1 MSPQPPRILLAKV
14 GLDGHDRGIKVV
26 ARALRDADMEVI
38 YTGLWQTPES
48 VVRAARD
55 EDVDVVGVSMLSA
68 AHMTLVL
75 PMLEALRDDG
85 GAPVPLIVGGIVPKE
100 DTKSLL
106 DKGVAAVFPP
116 ESLLTEMT
124 AGVAKIA
131 QAHRKR
137 AAGVAPEEPRDWRIA
152 LSQELS
158 EVERGEPE
166 AIASGHRALWVGVTG
181 APGVGKS
188 TLINRLAAELRAQKL
203 RVGVLAVD
211 PSSPV
216 TGGALLGDR
225 ARMRESTQDA
235 DLFVR
240 SVATRDQP
248 GVLSKAVP
256 AMLRCLDERK
266 FDVEIVETVGAGQA
280 DYEICRMTD
289 VSLLLLMPGA
299 GDELQVEKAGVIE
312 LADIIVINKA
322 DRPDADTLLTQCR
335 EALGPDRDVVKV
347 AAIRNESVAELVK
360 AFVVLRSGCE
370 ASAEL
375 VGELQQFVKKRLA
388 AHAYPRE
395 VEFVDELPKTPSGKI
410 QRFVL
415 RQREVEKSN
424 QSSGS

>member
-1 MSPQPPRILLAKV
+1 
-14 GLDGHDRGIKVV
+14 
-26 ARALRDADMEVI
+26 VI

-55 EDVDVVGVSMLSA
+55 EDVDVVGVSMLSN
-68 AHMTLVL
+68 AHMTLVV
-75 PMLEALRDDG
+75 PMLEGLRDDG
-85 GAPVPLIVGGIVPKE
+85 GPQIPLVVGGIVPEE
-100 DTKSLL
+100 DAKYLL
-106 DKGVAAVFPP
+106 ERGVAAVFPP
-116 ESLLTEMT
+116 ESLLAGMTTE
-124 AGVAKIA
+124 VAKIA
-131 QAHRKR
+131 EAHRKR
-137 AAGVAPEEPRDWRIA
+137 GAGVSRGEARDWRLE

-158 EVERGEPE
+158 GAERGEPE
-166 AIASGHRALWVGVTG
+166 VAAASHRALWVGVTG

-188 TLINRLAAELRAQKL
+188 TLINRLAAELRARAL

-225 ARMRESTQDA
+225 ARMRESAEDPE
-235 DLFVR
+235 LFVR

-256 AMLRCLDERK
+256 AMLRCLDERG

-322 DRPDADTLLTQCR
+322 DRPDADKLLAQCR
-335 EALGPDRDVVKV
+335 DALGPNRDIVKV
-347 AAIRNESVAELVK
+347 AAIRNESVAELTDLILGRR
-360 AFVVLRSGCE
+360 A
-370 ASAEL
+370 
-375 VGELQQFVKKRLA
+375 Q
-388 AHAYPRE
+388 P
-395 VEFVDELPKTPSGKI
+395 
-410 QRFVL
+410 
-415 RQREVEKSN
+415 N
-424 QSSGS
+424 

>member
-1 MSPQPPRILLAKV
+1 LVSPQPPRILLAKV

-26 ARALRDADMEVI
+26 ARALRDAGMEVI

-55 EDVDVVGVSMLSA
+55 EDADVVGVSMLSA

-75 PMLEALRDDG
+75 PILEALRDDG
-85 GAPVPLIVGGIVPKE
+85 GAPIPLIVGGIVPE
-100 DTKSLL
+100 DDTKFLL

-116 ESLLTEMT
+116 ESLLAEMT

-137 AAGVAPEEPRDWRIA
+137 TAGTARDKPHDWRLA

-158 EVERGEPE
+158 AAEQGEPE
-166 AIASGHRALWVGVTG
+166 PVRSDHRALWVGVTG

-188 TLINRLAAELRAQKL
+188 TLINRLAAELRTRKL

-225 ARMRESTQDA
+225 ARMQESAQDP

-256 AMLRCLDERK
+256 AMLRCLDEK
-266 FDVEIVETVGAGQA
+266 DFDVEIVETVGAGQA
-280 DYEICRMTD
+280 DFEICRMTD

-299 GDELQVEKAGVIE
+299 GDELQLEKAGVIE

-347 AAIRNESVAELVK
+347 AAIRNESVTELAELI
-360 AFVVLRSGCE
+360 LS
-370 ASAEL
+370 
-375 VGELQQFVKKRLA
+375 KREQ
-388 AHAYPRE
+388 P
-395 VEFVDELPKTPSGKI
+395 I
-410 QRFVL
+410 
-415 RQREVEKSN
+415 
-424 QSSGS
+424 

>member
-26 ARALRDADMEVI
+26 ARALRDAGMEVI

-55 EDVDVVGVSMLSA
+55 EDVDIVGVSMLSA

-75 PMLEALRDDG
+75 PMLKALRDDG
-85 GAPVPLIVGGIVPKE
+85 GVPIPLIVGGTIPE
-100 DTKSLL
+100 DDAQSLL
-106 DKGVAAVFPP
+106 DEGVAAVFPP
-116 ESLLTEMT
+116 ELLLAEMT
-124 AGVAKIA
+124 AKVAKIA
-131 QAHRKR
+131 QVHRRR
-137 AAGVAPEEPRDWRIA
+137 AAGSPPDVPGDWR
-152 LSQELS
+152 LELS
-158 EVERGEPE
+158 RELSAAERGEPE
-166 AIASGHRALWVGVTG
+166 PIRADHRALWVGVTG

-188 TLINRLAAELRAQKL
+188 TLINRLAAELRTRQL

-225 ARMRESTQDA
+225 ARMQESAQDP

-256 AMLRCLDERK
+256 AMLRCMDERE

-280 DYEICRMTD
+280 DFEICRMTD

-299 GDELQVEKAGVIE
+299 GDELQIEKAGVIE

-322 DRPDADTLLTQCR
+322 DRPGADTLLAQCR
-335 EALGPDRDVVKV
+335 EALGRDRDVVKV
-347 AAIRNESVAELVK
+347 ASIRNESIAELV
-360 AFVVLRSGCE
+360 
-370 ASAEL
+370 EL
-375 VGELQQFVKKRLA
+375 ILA
-388 AHAYPRE
+388 RRRN
-395 VEFVDELPKTPSGKI
+395 PS
-410 QRFVL
+410 
-415 RQREVEKSN
+415 
-424 QSSGS
+424 

>member
-1 MSPQPPRILLAKV
+1 VSPQPPRILLAKV

-26 ARALRDADMEVI
+26 ARALRDAGMEII

-75 PMLEALRDDG
+75 PILEALRDDG
-85 GAPVPLIVGGIVPKE
+85 GAPIPLIVGGIVPADDAKF
-100 DTKSLL
+100 LL

-124 AGVAKIA
+124 AEVAKIA
-131 QAHRKR
+131 EARR
-137 AAGVAPEEPRDWRIA
+137 ERVAGTAPEELRDWR
-152 LSQELS
+152 LELS
-158 EVERGEPE
+158 RELSATERREPE
-166 AIASGHRALWVGVTG
+166 PVQSDHRALWVGVTG
-181 APGVGKS
+181 SPGVGKS
-188 TLINRLAAELRAQKL
+188 TLINRLAAELRARNL

-225 ARMRESTQDA
+225 ARMQESAQDP

-256 AMLRCLDERK
+256 AMLRCMDERA

-280 DYEICRMTD
+280 DFEICQMTD

-299 GDELQVEKAGVIE
+299 GDGLQVEKAGVIE

-322 DRPDADTLLTQCR
+322 DRPGADTLLTECR

-347 AAIRNESVAELVK
+347 AAIRNESVAEL
-360 AFVVLRSGCE
+360 
-370 ASAEL
+370 AEL
-375 VGELQQFVKKRLA
+375 ILAKR
-388 AHAYPRE
+388 R
-395 VEFVDELPKTPSGKI
+395 
-410 QRFVL
+410 
-415 RQREVEKSN
+415 KS
-424 QSSGS
+424 S

>member
-1 MSPQPPRILLAKV
+1 LVNPQPPRILLAKV
-14 GLDGHDRGIKVV
+14 GLDGHDRGVKVV
-26 ARALRDADMEVI
+26 ARALRDAGMEVI

-68 AHMTLVL
+68 AHMTLVS
-75 PMLEALRDDG
+75 PMLKALRDDA
-85 GAPVPLIVGGIVPKE
+85 GAPIPLVVGGIVPE
-100 DTKSLL
+100 DDTRSLL
-106 DKGVAAVFPP
+106 DEGVAAVFPP
-116 ESLLTEMT
+116 ELLLTDMT
-124 AGVAKIA
+124 AEVAKIA

-137 AAGVAPEEPRDWRIA
+137 AAGTAPGKPRDWR
-152 LSQELS
+152 LELS
-158 EVERGEPE
+158 RELSAAERGELE
-166 AIASGHRALWVGVTG
+166 SAQSDHRALWVGVTG
-181 APGVGKS
+181 SPGVGKS
-188 TLINRLAAELRAQKL
+188 TLINRLAAELRTRKL

-211 PSSPV
+211 PSSPL

-225 ARMRESTQDA
+225 ARMQESAQDP

-256 AMLRCLDERK
+256 AMLRCLDERE

-280 DYEICRMTD
+280 DYEICTMTD

-299 GDELQVEKAGVIE
+299 GDELQIEKAGVIE

-347 AAIRNESVAELVK
+347 AAIRNESVAEL
-360 AFVVLRSGCE
+360 
-370 ASAEL
+370 AEL
-375 VGELQQFVKKRLA
+375 ILAKRRE
-388 AHAYPRE
+388 PR
-395 VEFVDELPKTPSGKI
+395 
-410 QRFVL
+410 
-415 RQREVEKSN
+415 
-424 QSSGS
+424 

>member
-1 MSPQPPRILLAKV
+1 LVSTQPPRILLAKV

-26 ARALRDADMEVI
+26 ARALRDAGMEVI

-55 EDVDVVGVSMLSA
+55 EGVDVVGVSMLSA

-75 PMLEALRDDG
+75 PMLEALRNDG
-85 GAPVPLIVGGIVPKE
+85 GAPIPLIVGGIVPKD

-116 ESLLTEMT
+116 EALLAEMT
-124 AGVAKIA
+124 AEVVKIA
-131 QAHRKR
+131 QAHRER
-137 AAGVAPEEPRDWRIA
+137 VSGAASEEPRDWRLE

-158 EVERGEPE
+158 AAERGAPE
-166 AIASGHRALWVGVTG
+166 SARPDHRALWVGVTG

-188 TLINRLAAELRAQKL
+188 TLINRLAAELRTRQL

-211 PSSPV
+211 PTSPV

-256 AMLRCLDERK
+256 AMLRCMDERE

-280 DYEICRMTD
+280 DFEICQMTD

-299 GDELQVEKAGVIE
+299 GDGLQLEKAGVIE

-322 DRPDADTLLTQCR
+322 DRPGADTLLAECR
-335 EALGPDRDVVKV
+335 ETLGPDRDVITV
-347 AAIRNESVAELVK
+347 AAIRNESVAEL
-360 AFVVLRSGCE
+360 
-370 ASAEL
+370 AEL
-375 VGELQQFVKKRLA
+375 ILAKR
-388 AHAYPRE
+388 E
-395 VEFVDELPKTPSGKI
+395 
-410 QRFVL
+410 Q
-415 RQREVEKSN
+415 SN
-424 QSSGS
+424 

>member
-26 ARALRDADMEVI
+26 ARALRDAGMEVI

-48 VVRAARD
+48 VIRAARD

-75 PMLEALRDDG
+75 PMLEVLRNDG
-85 GAPVPLIVGGIVPKE
+85 GAPIPLVVGGIVPE
-100 DTKSLL
+100 DDTKFLL
-106 DKGVAAVFPP
+106 EQGVAAVFPP

-124 AGVAKIA
+124 AEVAKIA
-131 QAHRKR
+131 QAHRER
-137 AAGVAPEEPRDWRIA
+137 VGGTASEGPRDWR
-152 LSQELS
+152 LELS
-158 EVERGEPE
+158 RELSAAERGEPE
-166 AIASGHRALWVGVTG
+166 PVRSDHRALWVGVTG

-188 TLINRLAAELRAQKL
+188 TLINRLAAELRTRKL

-225 ARMRESTQDA
+225 ARMRESAQDP

-240 SVATRDQP
+240 SLATRDQP

-256 AMLRCLDERK
+256 AMLRCLDEQG

-322 DRPDADTLLTQCR
+322 DRPDADMLLTQCR
-335 EALGPDRDVVKV
+335 ETLGPDRDVVKV
-347 AAIRNESVAELVK
+347 AAIRNESVAEL
-360 AFVVLRSGCE
+360 ADLIL
-370 ASAEL
+370 A
-375 VGELQQFVKKRLA
+375 KRQ
-388 AHAYPRE
+388 
-395 VEFVDELPKTPSGKI
+395 KTG
-410 QRFVL
+410 
-415 RQREVEKSN
+415 
-424 QSSGS
+424 

>member
-1 MSPQPPRILLAKV
+1 MNPQPPRILLAKV

-26 ARALRDADMEVI
+26 ARALRDAGMEVI

-68 AHMTLVL
+68 AHMTLVV
-75 PMLEALRDDG
+75 PMLEGLRADG
-85 GAPVPLIVGGIVPKE
+85 GAPIPLVVGGILPEE
-100 DTKSLL
+100 DARYLL
-106 DKGVAAVFPP
+106 EQGVAAVFPP
-116 ESLLTEMT
+116 ESLLASTT
-124 AGVAKIA
+124 AEVVRIA
-131 QAHRKR
+131 QEHRAR
-137 AAGVAPEEPRDWRIA
+137 AAQRARDAAADWRTD

-158 EVERGEPE
+158 AVERGEPE
-166 AIASGHRALWVGVTG
+166 AVASDHRALWVGVTG

-188 TLINRLAAELRAQKL
+188 TLINRLASELRARQL

-225 ARMRESTQDA
+225 ARMRESAQDP

-256 AMLRCLDERK
+256 AMLRCLDERA

-280 DYEICRMTD
+280 DYEICRLTD

-312 LADIIVINKA
+312 LADIVVINKA
-322 DRPDADTLLTQCR
+322 DRPDADTLFAQCR
-335 EALGPDRDVVKV
+335 ETLGPGRDIVKV
-347 AAIRNESVAELVK
+347 AAIRNESIAELT
-360 AFVVLRSGCE
+360 
-370 ASAEL
+370 EL
-375 VGELQQFVKKRLA
+375 ILA
-388 AHAYPRE
+388 RRAQ
-395 VEFVDELPKTPSGKI
+395 PS
-410 QRFVL
+410 
-415 RQREVEKSN
+415 
-424 QSSGS
+424 

>member
-1 MSPQPPRILLAKV
+1 LVSSQPLRILLAKV

-26 ARALRDADMEVI
+26 ARALRDAGMEVI

-55 EDVDVVGVSMLSA
+55 EDADVVGVSMLSA

-75 PMLEALRDDG
+75 PMLEGLRNDG
-85 GAPVPLIVGGIVPKE
+85 GASIPLIVGGIVPEE
-100 DTKSLL
+100 DAKHLL
-106 DKGVAAVFPP
+106 EQGVAAVFPP
-116 ESLLTEMT
+116 ESLLTGMT
-124 AGVAKIA
+124 AEVVKIA
-131 QAHRKR
+131 EAHRKR
-137 AAGVAPEEPRDWRIA
+137 AAGTAPGKPRDWRSA

-158 EVERGEPE
+158 AAERGKPE
-166 AIASGHRALWVGVTG
+166 AVASDHRALWVGVTG

-188 TLINRLAAELRAQKL
+188 TLINRLATELRARNL

-225 ARMRESTQDA
+225 ARLRESAQDP

-240 SVATRDQP
+240 SLATRDQP

-256 AMLRCLDERK
+256 AMLRCLDERD

-280 DYEICRMTD
+280 DYEICRLAD

-322 DRPDADTLLTQCR
+322 DRPDADTLLAQCR
-335 EALGPDRDVVKV
+335 EVLGPDRDVVKV
-347 AAIRNESVAELVK
+347 AAIRNESVSELV
-360 AFVVLRSGCE
+360 
-370 ASAEL
+370 EL
-375 VGELQQFVKKRLA
+375 ILA
-388 AHAYPRE
+388 RRE
-395 VEFVDELPKTPSGKI
+395 QPI
-410 QRFVL
+410 
-415 RQREVEKSN
+415 
-424 QSSGS
+424 